1 MSSKKHKE
9 LKAYCDGKLINIE
22 KVNDEIFANKIM
34 GAGIA
39 IKPKE
44 GKIYA
49 PCDGIVNALFDQTN
63 HAIGIGTKD
72 GMQLLIHCG
81 LDTIY
86 LKDKVF
92 KCKVKRGTKVKT
104 GELLITFDL
113 EKIKKEK
120 FNDITMLVITDK
132 GNIKEAN
139 FVDECITKAK
149 ETVICTLR

>member
-1 MSSKKHKE
+1 MSSKKNKE
-9 LKAYCDGKLINIE
+9 LKAYCDGKLIGID

-34 GAGIA
+34 GDGIA

-49 PCDGIVNALFDQTN
+49 SCDGVVNTLFDQTN
-63 HAIGIGTKD
+63 HAMGIGTED

-86 LKDKVF
+86 FKDKIF
-92 KCKVKRGTKVKT
+92 KCKVKRGTHVKT
-104 GELLITFDL
+104 GDLLITFDL
-113 EKIKKEK
+113 EQIKREN
-120 FNDITMLVITDK
+120 FDDITMLVITGK

-149 ETVICTLR
+149 ETVICTFR

>member
-1 MSSKKHKE
+1 MLSNKNKE
-9 LKAYCDGKLINIE
+9 LKAYCDGELIGID

-34 GAGIA
+34 GDGIA

-49 PCDGIVNALFDQTN
+49 PCDGVVNTLFDQTN
-63 HAIGIGTKD
+63 HALGIGTKD

-92 KCKVKRGTKVKT
+92 KCRVQRGTQVKT
-104 GELLITFDL
+104 GDLLITFDL
-113 EKIKKEK
+113 EQIKREK
-120 FNDITMLVITDK
+120 FDDITMLVITGK
-132 GNIKEAN
+132 GSIKEAN

-149 ETVICTLR
+149 ETVICTFR